1 MVNIFNI
8 ISKKKN
14 GVSALKSELESF
26 INQYVS
32 GSISDK
38 EINRGKSQLK
48 ASLMMGRESAF
59 RRCESSARQL
69 LTHNKII
76 EPNEIIKKI
85 DAVNLET
92 VVAIATKVLS
102 TPITIASIGP
112 IKKLESRDKIIKRLN
127 N

>member
-38 EINRGKSQLK
+38 EMTPWLQAVFKFGMSPRELKYFTQVMVDSGQRMDFSHLGKL
-48 ASLMMGRESAF
+48 
-59 RRCESSARQL
+59 
-69 LTHNKII
+69 
-76 EPNEIIKKI
+76 
-85 DAVNLET
+85 V
-92 VVAIATKVLS
+92 
-102 TPITIASIGP
+102 
-112 IKKLESRDKIIKRLN
+112 
-127 N
+127 